1 MKPAFTPGPW
11 RYFKASHSIYGDT
24 VDNPESVCFVYAL
37 RKGEDLEREAN
48 GHLIAAAPE
57 LLDDA
62 KKLVNEVSGMMGAPE
77 LRALV
82 GNTNFAVLQERWEKM
97 RETID
102 KAEGWEA

>member
-11 RYFKASHSIYGDT
+11 VPNKYRVYGPDT
-24 VDNPESVCFVYAL
+24 RVVAYARGLNNKERTPE
-37 RKGEDLEREAN
+37 DEAN
-48 GHLIAAAPE
+48 ARLIAAAPE